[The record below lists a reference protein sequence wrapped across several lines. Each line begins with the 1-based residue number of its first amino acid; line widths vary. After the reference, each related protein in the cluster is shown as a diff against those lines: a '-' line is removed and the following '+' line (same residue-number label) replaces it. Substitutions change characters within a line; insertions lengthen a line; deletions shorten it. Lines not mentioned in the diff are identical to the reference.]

1 MGPLKGIKIIEF
13 AGIGPCPMT
22 AMLLADLGATVLRI
36 DRSEP
41 PSLGIE
47 RPLRFNL
54 LLRNRKAIALD
65 LKNAAARDLA
75 LRLIEGADALLEGF
89 RPGVMERLGLGPD
102 VCLTR
107 NPRLVYGRMTGWG
120 QTGPLAQVAG
130 HDLNYIGLTG
140 VLHAMGREGQP
151 PTPPLNLVGDFGGG
165 ALYLALGVLAAIIEA
180 ARSGLGQVV
189 DAAIVDGTASL
200 ATALFG
206 LHAAGLW
213 NDKRGHNMLD
223 SGAYFYDVYECA
235 DGKWVSVAPL
245 ERKFHDKLLELMGL
259 DRESLGRQ
267 ADRDG
272 WPLARS
278 ILADAFRK
286 KTQAQWC
293 ELLGTTDVCV
303 APAAIAG
310 PGRRTPSYA
319 GAEGL
324 DRRRRRHA
332 AGACPALLAYGPRK
346 ADAARGRQRQHDGS
360 GAGRMVIAR
369 RTDTMAQPA
378 GGSLSCRAYAVRL
391 WRRPRPLPAA
401 AAARRATTARNGRWA
416 PQSSGRSWRCRQP

>member
-1 MGPLKGIKIIEF
+1 MGPLKGIKVIEF

-36 DRSEP
+36 DRPEP

-65 LKNAAARDLA
+65 LKSATARDLV
-75 LRLIEGADALLEGF
+75 LRLVESADALLEGF

-102 VCLTR
+102 SCLTR

-180 ARSGLGQVV
+180 VRSGQGQVV

-200 ATALFG
+200 ATSLYG

-235 DGKWVSVAPL
+235 DGRWISVAPL

-278 ILADAFRK
+278 IFADAFRK

-303 APAAIAG
+303 APVLSLDQAAEHPHMREREVLI
-310 PGRRTPSYA
+310 
-319 GAEGL
+319 EV
-324 DRRRRRHA
+324 
-332 AGACPALLAYGPRK
+332 
-346 ADAARGRQRQHDGS
+346 DGV
-360 GAGRMVIAR
+360 M
-369 RTDTMAQPA
+369 QPA
-378 GGSLSCRAYAVRL
+378 PAPRFSRTAPEKPTPPEAASASTMDVALAGWLSPTEQTQ
-391 WRRPRPLPAA
+391 WRSQLEGASVAGHMP
-401 AAARRATTARNGRWA
+401 
-416 PQSSGRSWRCRQP
+416 

>member
-36 DRSEP
+36 DRPEP

-75 LRLIEGADALLEGF
+75 LRLVEGADALLEGF

-213 NDKRGHNMLD
+213 SDKRGHNMLD

-303 APAAIAG
+303 APVL
-310 PGRRTPSYA
+310 S
-319 GAEGL
+319 L
-324 DRRRRRHA
+324 DQA
-332 AGACPALLAYGPRK
+332 AGHPHMRERK
-346 ADAARGRQRQHDGS
+346 VLIDVDGV
-360 GAGRMVIAR
+360 M
-369 RTDTMAQPA
+369 QPA
-378 GGSLSCRAYAVRL
+378 PAPRFSRTAPAKPTPPEAASASTMEAALAGWLSPAEQTR
-391 WRRPRPLPAA
+391 WRSQLEEVSVAGHMP
-401 AAARRATTARNGRWA
+401 
-416 PQSSGRSWRCRQP
+416 

>member
-1 MGPLKGIKIIEF
+1 MGPLKGIKVIEF
-13 AGIGPCPMT
+13 AGIGPCPMA

-36 DRSEP
+36 DRPEP

-47 RPLRFNL
+47 RPLKFNL

-65 LKNAAARDLA
+65 LKSPAARDLV
-75 LRLIEGADALLEGF
+75 LRLVEGADALLEGF
-89 RPGVMERLGLGPD
+89 RPGVMERLGLGPEP
-102 VCLTR
+102 CLAR
-107 NPRLVYGRMTGWG
+107 NSRLVYGRMTGWG

-140 VLHAMGREGQP
+140 VLHAIGREGQP

-180 ARSGLGQVV
+180 ARSGQGQVV

-200 ATALFG
+200 ATSLFG
-206 LHAAGLW
+206 LHAASLW
-213 NDKRGHNMLD
+213 DDKRGHNMLD

-235 DGKWVSVAPL
+235 DGKWISVAPL

-259 DRESLGRQ
+259 DRASLGRQ
-267 ADRDG
+267 TDRDG
-272 WPLARS
+272 WPLART

-303 APAAIAG
+303 APVLSLDQAAEHPHMRERQVLIEVDGVMQPA
-310 PGRRTPSYA
+310 PAPRFSRTATEKPTPP
-319 GAEGL
+319 E
-324 DRRRRRHA
+324 A
-332 AGACPALLAYGPRK
+332 A
-346 ADAARGRQRQHDGS
+346 S
-360 GAGRMVIAR
+360 
-369 RTDTMAQPA
+369 TDTMEAALAQWLAPA
-378 GGSLSCRAYAVRL
+378 EQAQWRSRLSDASVAGHV
-391 WRRPRPLPAA
+391 P
-401 AAARRATTARNGRWA
+401 
-416 PQSSGRSWRCRQP
+416 

>member
-36 DRSEP
+36 DRPEP

-75 LRLIEGADALLEGF
+75 LRLVEGADALLEGF

-213 NDKRGHNMLD
+213 SDKRGHNMLD

-303 APAAIAG
+303 APVL
-310 PGRRTPSYA
+310 S
-319 GAEGL
+319 L
-324 DRRRRRHA
+324 DQA
-332 AGACPALLAYGPRK
+332 AGHPHMQERK
-346 ADAARGRQRQHDGS
+346 VLIDVDGV
-360 GAGRMVIAR
+360 M
-369 RTDTMAQPA
+369 QPA
-378 GGSLSCRAYAVRL
+378 PAPRFSRTAPAKPTPPEAASASTMEAALAGWLSPAEQTR
-391 WRRPRPLPAA
+391 WRSQLEEVSVAGHMP
-401 AAARRATTARNGRWA
+401 
-416 PQSSGRSWRCRQP
+416 

>member
-1 MGPLKGIKIIEF
+1 MGPLKGVKIIEF

-36 DRSEP
+36 DRPEP

-65 LKNAAARDLA
+65 LKSASARDLV
-75 LRLIEGADALLEGF
+75 LRLVESADALLEGF

-102 VCLTR
+102 SCLTR

-165 ALYLALGVLAAIIEA
+165 ALYLAVGVLAAIIEA
-180 ARSGLGQVV
+180 VRSGQGQVV

-200 ATALFG
+200 ATSLFG

-235 DGKWVSVAPL
+235 DGKWISVAPL

-278 ILADAFRK
+278 IFADAFRK

-303 APAAIAG
+303 APVLSLDQAAEHPHMREREVLIEVDGVMQPA
-310 PGRRTPSYA
+310 PAPRFSRTPP
-319 GAEGL
+319 GK
-324 DRRRRRHA
+324 
-332 AGACPALLAYGPRK
+332 PTP
-346 ADAARGRQRQHDGS
+346 
-360 GAGRMVIAR
+360 
-369 RTDTMAQPA
+369 
-378 GGSLSCRAYAVRL
+378 
-391 WRRPRPLPAA
+391 PAA
-401 AAARRATTARNGRWA
+401 ASATTMEAALAGWLSPA
-416 PQSSGRSWRCRQP
+416 EQTQWHSQLAGASVAGHMP